1 MVNGVVQYRGRI
13 SSCWSSCVVSA
24 QVHCAPAL
32 GGNEKRWDFG
42 RGGFFLAGYREEKA
56 AVTMTVR
63 IVLCWGE
70 NRKKTGCECARRT
83 GVCGCVE
90 YLLSVW
96 RHKPEACFNTYVV
109 NTLCNRTRYEVSSLP
124 VWISSVT
131 SVTPTAIKINKVFD
145 LWLLIGPWTFS
156 VLKSCIN
163 IHVSHSHT
171 LLATVNMFR
180 T

>member
-1 MVNGVVQYRGRI
+1 MELSNTE
-13 SSCWSSCVVSA
+13 A
-24 QVHCAPAL
+24 ELAL
-32 GGNEKRWDFG
+32 ADLPVWFQLRFIVCQRSEAMKRDEILEG
-42 RGGFFLAGYREEKA
+42 GGFFLAGYREEKA

-180 T
+180 A